1 MTKRATATKA
11 QIKRGIEAAREQ
23 GLHIAG
29 IRPDGTIVTYDGGEN
44 PLVPIDHRETD
55 LAGSSSETSRWAD

>member
-11 QIKRGIEAAREQ
+11 QIRRCIEAAREQ

-29 IRPDGTIVTYDGGEN
+29 IRPDGTIVIYENGEN
-44 PLVPIDHRETD
+44 PLVPIDQYEIE
-55 LAGSSSETSRWAD
+55 LAGSSSDSSRWAD

>member
-11 QIKRGIEAAREQ
+11 QIKRCIEAALEQ

-44 PLVPIDHRETD
+44 PLVPIDGNEGD
-55 LAGSSSETSRWAD
+55 LAPSDVSRWAD